1 MHTCHQPD
9 LVQGLNEL
17 SEEEALHVSR
27 VLRMKQ
33 GAQVRLVDG
42 HGKVA
47 TGVVVD
53 VGKKSV
59 RVEAEEV
66 IVEASRPQG
75 LSLVV
80 SPTKQSDRFEWLIEK
95 ATELGVDKIIPV
107 WTQRSERRLDK
118 HARWQKVVVSATKQ
132 CQRIWMPVLAE
143 ACNVSD
149 LFESHPELLNQRGAV
164 AHCMPIRGPCAGPG
178 FMERLSKLPSAGL
191 DRHWTRRRLCP
202 RGSASAA
209 CQRSDSREL
218 GEPEVEDGNGRNG
231 CGGPLQSEGPLGMGR
246 QWVTSEKKW
255 LLFPSPAQ
263 KCSPCLARFSS
274 FLA

>member
-1 MHTCHQPD
+1 MHTCHQPG

-47 TGVVVD
+47 SGVVVD
-53 VGKKSV
+53 VGKKAV
-59 RVEAEEV
+59 RVEVEEM

-107 WTQRSERRLDK
+107 WTQRSERRIDK

-149 LFESHPELLNQRGAV
+149 LFESHPELLKQRGAV
-164 AHCMPIRGPCAGPG
+164 AHCMPTVDHVPDRVSWSDFQSSLQQAWIAIGPEGDFASEEVQALHAKGATPVNLGSQRLRTETAG
-178 FMERLSKLPSAGL
+178 M
-191 DRHWTRRRLCP
+191 
-202 RGSASAA
+202 AA
-209 CQRSDSREL
+209 
-218 GEPEVEDGNGRNG
+218 V
-231 CGGPLQSEGPLGMGR
+231 
-246 QWVTSEKKW
+246 
-255 LLFPSPAQ
+255 
-263 KCSPCLARFSS
+263 ARFNQRVH
-274 FLA
+274 